1 MLKEYEQKGKE
12 FGLNHKVEYWK
23 ILLIFSITL
32 LIVIPI
38 FSAPMM
44 LFIFIAAAQPDLTVI
59 YDVVLYILQLWVKIF
74 PFVITVPLAGYGMGL
89 IADPND
95 NFNLRLARCFDCL
108 KLKSVLVSIE
118 TTFYITLPI
127 ILAVGFNNHIKDSA
141 FGFLYSKFGM
151 MIPVLCDSLVLII
164 ISFAVY
170 QSFILSFKYFL
181 VPFILALD
189 PETSGKEAR
198 KRSSFMML
206 GHLNEFIELYSKL
219 GLLFL
224 VSLLFI
230 IPLFW
235 FIPYAYA
242 TITYYALDRL
252 EYGGYVSFAEVELES
267 YL

>member
-1 MLKEYEQKGKE
+1 MLKEYELKGKE
-12 FGLNHKVEYWK
+12 FGLSHKGDYLK
-23 ILLIFSITL
+23 LLLLFSI
-32 LIVIPI
+32 IPVII
-38 FSAPMM
+38 
-44 LFIFIAAAQPDLTVI
+44 IFIGSLLSLLFAALVSVLFDNPELVPLVEASLSLLTKLI
-59 YDVVLYILQLWVKIF
+59 SCL
-74 PFVITVPLAGYGMGL
+74 ITVPLAWYGMEML
-89 IADPND
+89 TSTEDP
-95 NFNLRLARCFDCL
+95 FIKRVLRCFERFSL
-108 KLKSVLVSIE
+108 NSVLVSIE

-141 FGFLYSKFGM
+141 FGLLYSKFGM

-181 VPFILALD
+181 VPFILTLD

-224 VSLLFI
+224 ISLLFI

-267 YL
+267 